1 MPYLDSVA
9 SRSRFVITW
18 VSELLNGII
27 KGLLRPSS
35 TSILI
40 ASVVDLTRSKPDL
53 IAENALLR
61 HQLTLLK
68 RQSKRPR
75 LTHGDQDARSVNPR
89 SWRSPSFL
97 IERSEFAESVGACSA
112 LVCCVPA
119 RRRDARHVRRRP
131 SAATACAAV
140 YRSARLW
147 PAPTRSHT
155 AVSTH
160 RAALSRI
167 S

>member
-68 RQSKRPR
+68 RQSKRPVVQR
-75 LTHGDQDARSVNPR
+75 IFRTFFGGS
-89 SWRSPSFL
+89 
-97 IERSEFAESVGACSA
+97 SVG
-112 LVCCVPA
+112 PQ
-119 RRRDARHVRRRP
+119 
-131 SAATACAAV
+131 AAA
-140 YRSARLW
+140 S
-147 PAPTRSHT
+147 
-155 AVSTH
+155 
-160 RAALSRI
+160 
-167 S
+167 

>member
-53 IAENALLR
+53 IAENTYWARLARPSRRCRQATRTLESMRRSNKLCNLAIGELTWFENAIGEKRATGLVSLLTIIGWHGDR
-61 HQLTLLK
+61 FG
-68 RQSKRPR
+68 R
-75 LTHGDQDARSVNPR
+75 LT
-89 SWRSPSFL
+89 
-97 IERSEFAESVGACSA
+97 
-112 LVCCVPA
+112 
-119 RRRDARHVRRRP
+119 
-131 SAATACAAV
+131 
-140 YRSARLW
+140 
-147 PAPTRSHT
+147 
-155 AVSTH
+155 
-160 RAALSRI
+160 
-167 S
+167 

>member
-68 RQSKRPR
+68 RQSR
-75 LTHGDQDARSVNPR
+75 
-89 SWRSPSFL
+89 
-97 IERSEFAESVGACSA
+97 SA
-112 LVCCVPA
+112 LGSLTVIKTP
-119 RRRDARHVRRRP
+119 D
-131 SAATACAAV
+131 
-140 YRSARLW
+140 L
-147 PAPTRSHT
+147 
-155 AVSTH
+155 
-160 RAALSRI
+160 
-167 S
+167 

>member
-53 IAENALLR
+53 IAENTYWA
-61 HQLTLLK
+61 
-68 RQSKRPR
+68 R
-75 LTHGDQDARSVNPR
+75 LA
-89 SWRSPSFL
+89 
-97 IERSEFAESVGACSA
+97 
-112 LVCCVPA
+112 
-119 RRRDARHVRRRP
+119 RP
-131 SAATACAAV
+131 SRRCRQAT
-140 YRSARLW
+140 RTLESMRG
-147 PAPTRSHT
+147 
-155 AVSTH
+155 
-160 RAALSRI
+160 
-167 S
+167 